1 MDKTKST
8 TTTASG
14 TSSRFTT
21 NKLKKSSPPPT
32 TTANTVHSTAAA
44 AITTSSNTVLSRR
57 VHRVL
62 QDFLVIWLDS
72 NVDKSKND
80 FKKSIQRLRHI
91 VASVITFTDVQEC
104 IDFLSEIKNERV
116 YMIVS
121 GSVGRHLIP
130 EIYTW
135 PQLNSIYIFCGKQSV
150 HEEWAKAISKIKG
163 VYTKIK
169 PICKALQIDREQCD
183 QAMISISFHGI
194 DALFMC
200 TPLLKEVFSEI
211 DDDKAKSIKELVDYC
226 RLQDD
231 IPENEIANV
240 EQEYNLHKP
249 IWWYTAPCFIS
260 SMLNRGFRLLD
271 VDIIFKMGFFIR
283 HLHQHVKELYHEQ
296 QAATTT
302 NTAPFEV
309 FRGQALSMQDF
320 EKMKQTEG
328 GLMSFNNFLST
339 SRNRNISLQ
348 NFACPAAFEPNSHW
362 ECKFLVDVYCII

>member
-72 NVDKSKND
+72 NVDESKND

-260 SMLNRGFRLLD
+260 SMLNREFIQEKCLILD
-271 VDIIFKMGFFIR
+271 EYLPHTWSRIMNSMAQMPYDA
-283 HLHQHVKELYHEQ
+283 VKYKPKSNNNSLSQ
-296 QAATTT
+296 TPKLNDTTT
-302 NTAPFEV
+302 TTI
-309 FRGQALSMQDF
+309 ALSPINTN
-320 EKMKQTEG
+320 E
-328 GLMSFNNFLST
+328 N
-339 SRNRNISLQ
+339 
-348 NFACPAAFEPNSHW
+348 EP
-362 ECKFLVDVYCII
+362 